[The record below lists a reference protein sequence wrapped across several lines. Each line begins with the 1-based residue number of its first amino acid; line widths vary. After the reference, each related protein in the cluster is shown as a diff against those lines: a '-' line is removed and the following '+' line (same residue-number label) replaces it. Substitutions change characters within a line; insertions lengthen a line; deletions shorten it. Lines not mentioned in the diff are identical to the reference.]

1 MQCPVVAA
9 GENSTAREKLC
20 VQEAAAMW
28 AMRGLIREALSIHD
42 GTRALFLYC
51 LAMRRGEETASAHTR
66 VMHNECA

>member
-1 MQCPVVAA
+1 MQCPVVAGGRA
-9 GENSTAREKLC
+9 SSAREKLC

-51 LAMRRGEETASAHTR
+51 LAMRWGEQTPSAH
-66 VMHNECA
+66 NAQ

>member
-28 AMRGLIREALSIHD
+28 AMRELVREALSHHD
-42 GTRALFLYC
+42 GMRALFLYC
-51 LAMRRGEETASAHTR
+51 LAMRWGEEKQSAH
-66 VMHNECA
+66 NAQ

>member
-1 MQCPVVAA
+1 MQSPVVAG

-28 AMRGLIREALSIHD
+28 AMRGLIREALSHHD

-51 LAMRRGEETASAHTR
+51 LAMRWGEEKQSAH
-66 VMHNECA
+66 NAQ